1 MHRRYGRTLRQV
13 FTWHSTKE
21 GDSEQDSSDFK
32 EHKGKARESEDTEEK
47 NAK

>member
-1 MHRRYGRTLRQV
+1 MHTRYGRTLRQV

-21 GDSEQDSSDFK
+21 GDSEQDSSAFK
-32 EHKGKARESEDTEEK
+32 EHKGKAEDTEEK